1 MASRRTLGIELD
13 AAAKRTQK
21 ALKAISKASTD
32 AVSLRT
38 KALYGAL
45 GFCAGTG
52 VTFGALAAASLLIY
66 APFLVP
72 LAGVCGIIGGVLAGR
87 DATDWDNER
96 TEELIDQAWRLR
108 QREVKDL
115 HASLKIAPQTGP
127 VRAGLSQEL
136 AALAVATPQELCA
149 RYALAMPEPMAR
161 RDRTLAAPVLHQ
173 RALPG
178 PGQGAAM
185 STLSDMRVPAEP
197 DR

>member
-13 AAAKRTQK
+13 AAATRAQK
-21 ALKAISKASTD
+21 TLKAISKASTD

-38 KALYGAL
+38 KALYGAF
-45 GFCAGTG
+45 GFCACTG
-52 VTFGALAAASLLIY
+52 VTFGALTAASLLIY

-72 LAGVCGIIGGVLAGR
+72 LAGVCGIIGGVLVGR
-87 DATDWDNER
+87 DGTDWDNER
-96 TEELIDQAWRLR
+96 TEELIEQAWRLR

-115 HASLKIAPQTGP
+115 QASLKIAPQTGP
-127 VRAGLSQEL
+127 VRVRLSQEL
-136 AALAVATPQELCA
+136 AALAAAAPHELCA
-149 RYALAMPEPMAR
+149 RYGLAMPEPSVH
-161 RDRTLAAPVLHQ
+161 RDRALAAPATDQ
-173 RALPG
+173 KALPR